1 MKTNKLIFNPAR
13 GLLAAAMATLMV
25 ACGGGGSSNGG
36 SSGGSGDDA
45 IASSESVV
53 ARGVITQLGSIYV
66 NKVKYETPEGGK
78 YSDDD
83 ISSSVANYK
92 VGQVVSI
99 RGRRNDD
106 GVTGVAD
113 EVEYE
118 AEIEGNASGGQINGI
133 TVLINQKTNTDE
145 IAGSTLVDTQRYE
158 VSGFWINDNTI
169 EATYIKEDDDGDSDD
184 EIKGNVKNDNDVA
197 NTFEVHGITFN
208 WTDTPD
214 VSNDDFVEV
223 HFGSCTGTSPN
234 VTCQA
239 IKVELEDDFFDQA
252 EGLEVEIEGA
262 VDLSTN
268 GCPAEAEFKVDG
280 VCIDSTS
287 KPAQWLDGLDEF
299 ADLVQGSRVEA
310 EGHMVGSPPNNYLR
324 ADKIKGRG
332 NRVRISSVAQVVSV
346 PSCTFTLIEGNISVT
361 VLDCDSDTAFEG
373 KTASDDPLDKNN
385 LEGEGVEV
393 RGVRTGDQTMM
404 AIRVKGEE
412 LSGGGDRHE
421 IRAEVD
427 LGGADGASGRV
438 KVMGIVSQGNA
449 ATKLEVDD
457 NPFAGDLFSFLNLV
471 DDNDDPADGS
481 RDVLEVGFDI
491 DSGNGSG
498 GTPYTSGGTP
508 YIAEE
513 IEIEEEDD

>member
-1 MKTNKLIFNPAR
+1 MKMRYLSNLKLIP
-13 GLLAAAMATLMV
+13 AAAMVTLVV
-25 ACGGGGSSNGG
+25 ACGGGGSG
-36 SSGGSGDDA
+36 GGSGDDVS
-45 IASSESVV
+45 ASSESVV
-53 ARGVITQLGSIYV
+53 ARGVITQLGSIWV
-66 NKVKYETPEGGK
+66 NGVEYETPNGGK

-83 ISSSVANYK
+83 SSSSVANYK
-92 VGQVVSI
+92 VGQVVSV

-106 GVTGVAD
+106 GVSGTAD

-118 AEIEGNASGGQINGI
+118 AEIEGEASGGQINGI
-133 TVLINQKTNTDE
+133 TVLINEKTNTDD
-145 IAGSTLVDTQRYE
+145 IAGNTLVDTQRYE
-158 VSGFWINDNTI
+158 VSGFWINENTI
-169 EATYIKEDDDGDSDD
+169 EATYIKEDDDSDSDD
-184 EIKGNVKNDNDVA
+184 EIKGFVKNDDDVA
-197 NTFEVHGITFN
+197 KTFEVRGITFN
-208 WTDTPD
+208 WTGTPD

-223 HFGSCTGTSPN
+223 HFGSCTTPPN

-239 IKVELEDDFFDQA
+239 IKVEFEDDFFDRA

-268 GCPAEAEFKVDG
+268 GCPAEADFKVDG

-287 KPAQWLDGLDEF
+287 KPAQWLDGLTEF
-299 ADLVQGSRVEA
+299 GDLVQGSRVEV
-310 EGHMVGSPPNNYLR
+310 EGHMVGTAPNNYLR

-332 NRVRISSVAQVVSV
+332 NRVRISSVAETVDTVA
-346 PSCTFTLIEGNISVT
+346 CTFTLIEGNISVT
-361 VLDCDSDTAFEG
+361 VLDCVNAFEG
-373 KTASDDPLDKNN
+373 KTASDASLSIGNLLD
-385 LEGEGVEV
+385 EEVEV
-393 RGVRTGDQTMM
+393 RGVRTGDKAMM
-404 AIRVKGEE
+404 AIRVKGDD

-438 KVMGIVSQGNA
+438 KVMGIVSQGNT

-491 DSGNGSG
+491 DSGDGSG
-498 GTPYTSGGTP
+498 GTPYTSGGDP
-508 YIAEE
+508 YTAEE

>member
-25 ACGGGGSSNGG
+25 ACGGGGSS
-36 SSGGSGDDA
+36 SGGSGDDA

-66 NKVKYETPEGGK
+66 NNVKYETPEGGE

-83 ISSSVANYK
+83 SSSSVANYK
-92 VGQVVSI
+92 VGQVVSV

-106 GVTGVAD
+106 GVSGTAD

-118 AEIEGNASGGQINGI
+118 AEIEGTADAGKILGI
-133 TVLINQKTNTDE
+133 TIVLTSKTNAPG
-145 IAGSTLVDTQRYE
+145 IPALVDATRYE
-158 VSGFWINDNTI
+158 VSGIWIDDFTL
-169 EATYIKEDDDGDSDD
+169 EATYIKLDDDGDFDD
-184 EIKGNVKNDNDVA
+184 EIKGYVKNEGAGKFD
-197 NTFEVHGITFN
+197 VHGITFN
-208 WTDTPD
+208 WTGTPD

-239 IKVELEDDFFDQA
+239 IKVEFEDDFFDRA

-262 VDLSTN
+262 VDLSTS
-268 GCPAEAEFKVDG
+268 GCPAEADFKVDG

-310 EGHMVGSPPNNYLR
+310 EGHMVGTAPNNYLR
-324 ADKIKGRG
+324 ADKVKGRG
-332 NRVRISSVAQVVSV
+332 NRVRISSVAETVDTVA
-346 PSCTFTLIEGNISVT
+346 CTFTLIEGNISVT

-404 AIRVKGEE
+404 AIRVKGDD
-412 LSGGGDRHE
+412 LSSGDEHE

-427 LGGADGASGRV
+427 LGGADAASGRV
-438 KVMGIVSQGNA
+438 TVMGIVSQGNA
-449 ATKLEVDD
+449 ATELEVDD
-457 NPFAGDLFSFLNLV
+457 TPYTGSLSSFLNLV

-481 RDVLEVGFDI
+481 RDVIEVEFDV
-491 DSGNGSG
+491 DSGDGS
-498 GTPYTSGGTP
+498 GTPYV
-508 YIAEE
+508 AEE